1 MVLNSLINFD
11 EVVNQFLWVRGTEWS
26 ATVRAGSVQGL
37 EEVGV
42 DVGEEDQAD
51 AFDLDGDVAVAGYA
65 DHGAFVA
72 GEDAAGDADALRGS
86 EVAYIIYLAAGRVV
100 GRQELQQIHLTLR
113 YGLYLFAVGVAV
125 HPHRDGTGVPASIG
139 LKAQGVGGC
148 GADEDYV
155 GNDGALSPVAGR
167 AGHRLGREVDFG
179 AGRPQGFGGAEVLA
193 CANGKP
199 FFGFGHRG
207 W

>member
-1 MVLNSLINFD
+1 MESMPMTRQSGNVSKSEVLF
-11 EVVNQFLWVRGTEWS
+11 
-26 ATVRAGSVQGL
+26 QGV

-51 AFDLDGDVAVAGYA
+51 AFDLDGDVAVAGHA

-86 EVAYIIYLAAGRVV
+86 EVAHIIYVAAGGVV
-100 GRQELQQIHLTLR
+100 GRQELQQVHLTLR

-125 HPHRDGTGVPASIG
+125 HPHRDGAGVLASVG

-148 GADEDYV
+148 GADEDYM
-155 GNDGALSPVAGR
+155 GYDGALAPVAGR
-167 AGHRLGREVDFG
+167 AGHHLGREVDFG
-179 AGRPQGFGGAEVLA
+179 ACLPQGLGGAEVLA
-193 CANGKP
+193 CANGEP
-199 FFGFGHRG
+199 FFGFGHRVG
-207 W
+207 RF